1 MSYADE
7 KYREIVTASLSKIVT
22 DLHDIALSLRVMSGR
37 NIVQTGVQKKEKSY
51 AERYFERSEVRDDC
65 KP

>member
-7 KYREIVTASLSKIVT
+7 KYREIVTASLAKIVT
-22 DLHDIALSLRVMSGR
+22 DLHDISLSLRAMSGR
-37 NIVQTGVQKKEKSY
+37 NIVGTPPTKEKTY
-51 AERYFERSEVRDDC
+51 AEKYFERSEIRDDC